1 MHISTQTDVSWVG
14 AQPVTRKQRPAASVT
29 VTSRPVPSVSRS
41 VGTTTRAVDVK
52 YVVPPKSSPP
62 KKDTK
67 SSKPS
72 SPKVSPVHESD
83 ATILLL
89 KHTRE
94 KLRRIRCTCLVSL
107 GSYQITLYL
116 VFLYVS
122 LYLIMYFLQFKWFL
136 INLSLA
142 TCILRCSLLLDVLI
156 NICFV
161 LLCI

>member
-1 MHISTQTDVSWVG
+1 MEFDIQHIRVSKKCVFSRCSYNLYKNSWKEGDELCWGHQGSNPVHISTQTDVSWVG
-14 AQPVTRKQRPAASVT
+14 AQPVTRKQRPAVT

-41 VGTTTRAVDVK
+41 VGTTTRVVDVK
-52 YVVPPKSSPP
+52 HVVPPKSSPP

-94 KLRRIRCTCLVSL
+94 
-107 GSYQITLYL
+107 
-116 VFLYVS
+116 
-122 LYLIMYFLQFKWFL
+122 
-136 INLSLA
+136 N
-142 TCILRCSLLLDVLI
+142 
-156 NICFV
+156 
-161 LLCI
+161 